1 MAEEDDKKKREKDN
15 QEQLMM
21 ALALLLYPKVDENTL
36 SYESIPQDVKKE
48 LTDKI
53 GSYVKEENEDMTNM
67 TKSDI
72 LKTAKEIAD
81 VKTKYFKVV
90 SVGDDKTCDT
100 CKKWDGKIICDEDD
114 KYPSYSDF
122 ENSGA
127 CHPNCRC
134 YLKPIS
140 INKSMNNE
148 PTNYETTNATET
160 NVSVVDNTIDNG
172 TTEVQVATIGTVIGS
187 DVEGNPVEQHFTEES
202 LQKIADNTTDEILV
216 DAEHSSEKGGT
227 TEAKGWLSKLSFI
240 PGKGL
245 FGKISWTDIGRK
257 LVENRVFRWLSP
269 SWLIDK
275 VTKEPVAMTSVALTN
290 KPSQMGRI
298 EPIINNSPNE
308 EKIIM
313 EMTRDELVSLIK
325 DTITNMNSC
334 SEKKDKEIVN
344 SCTDGE
350 EKKEVTVNAEITDT
364 ETPITET
371 ETKEEPIVKTVVD
384 KQVVEEEKKE
394 TVVEVIKEEV
404 LNNSPTI
411 GTDISGKAEWENL
424 HGKEF
429 FDWYKKHQRGY

>member
-1 MAEEDDKKKREKDN
+1 MAEEDDKKKKKEIE
-15 QEQLMM
+15 EQLMI
-21 ALALLLYPKVDENTL
+21 ALSLLLYSGADEDKL

-48 LTDKI
+48 LKKEI
-53 GSYVKEENEDMTNM
+53 GSYVNEENVDMTNM

-90 SVGDDKTCDT
+90 SVGDDKTCDA

-114 KYPSYSDF
+114 NYPSYSDF

-127 CHPNCRC
+127 CHQNCRC
-134 YLKPIS
+134 YLKPVT

-148 PTNYETTNATET
+148 PTNDETTNATET

-187 DVEGNPVEQHFTEES
+187 DIEGNPVEQHFTEES
-202 LQKIADNTTDEILV
+202 LQKIAENTTDEILV
-216 DAEHSSEKGGT
+216 DAEHSSERGGT

-257 LVENRVFRWLSP
+257 LVQNRVFRWLSP

-275 VTKEPVAMTSVALTN
+275 NTKEPVAMTSVALTN

-313 EMTRDELVSLIK
+313 EMTKDELVSLIK

-334 SEKKDKEIVN
+334 SEQKDKEIVN
-344 SCTDGE
+344 SCQDG
-350 EKKEVTVNAEITDT
+350 EKKEVAVNAETTDT
-364 ETPITET
+364 ETPITEPV
-371 ETKEEPIVKTVVD
+371 TKEEPGVKTVVD
-384 KQVVEEEKKE
+384 KQVVEEKTEH
-394 TVVEVIKEEV
+394 VEVIKEEV
-404 LNNSPTI
+404 LNNAPTI